1 MAKYRI
7 GRISEEMK
15 KEISN
20 IIMHDI
26 KDPRLT
32 AMVSVTDVETSADL
46 QLAKVFVSI
55 FGTEEEKEETLSALE
70 NSSGYIR
77 HAVSQRIKLRH
88 MPELLFKVDDTIDK
102 GMHIDN
108 ILKKIKNENT
118 DK

>member
-1 MAKYRI
+1 MAKYRM

-15 KEISN
+15 KEISS
-20 IIMHDI
+20 IIMNDV

-32 AMVSVTDVETSADL
+32 AMVSVTDVETSPDL

-55 FGTEEEKEETLSALE
+55 FGTEEEKEETLSALK

-102 GMHIDN
+102 GMHIDS
-108 ILKKIKNENT
+108 ILRKIKNENT
-118 DK
+118 DE

>member
-20 IIMHDI
+20 IIMHDL

-46 QLAKVFVSI
+46 QLAKVFVSV
-55 FGTEEEKEETLSALE
+55 FGSEEEKEETIEALKS
-70 NSSGYIR
+70 SSGYIR

-88 MPELLFKVDDTIDK
+88 MPEILFKLDKTIDK
-102 GMHIDN
+102 GMHIDS
-108 ILKKIKNENT
+108 ILRKIKNEEM